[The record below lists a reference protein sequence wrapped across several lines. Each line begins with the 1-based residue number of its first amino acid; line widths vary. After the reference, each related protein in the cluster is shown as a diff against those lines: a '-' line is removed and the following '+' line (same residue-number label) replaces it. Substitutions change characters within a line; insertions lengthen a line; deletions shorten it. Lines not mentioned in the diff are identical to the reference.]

1 MKLSKNE
8 RRFGRA
14 SFVLWK
20 GAKMRK
26 IVLVCNAGMS
36 TALLTYAM
44 RDAAKKENYE
54 CTIDAYGV
62 RVADK
67 QIREAD
73 VVLVGP
79 QIAFDLPRLK
89 AQYPDQTFME
99 VDTED
104 YGLMRGEKVLHQ
116 LQKLLGDQK

>member
-1 MKLSKNE
+1 
-8 RRFGRA
+8 
-14 SFVLWK
+14 
-20 GAKMRK
+20 
-26 IVLVCNAGMS
+26 MS

-62 RVADK
+62 RVAGK
-67 QIREAD
+67 QIKEAD

-89 AQYPDQTFME
+89 NEYPDQTFME

-116 LQKLLGDQK
+116 VQKLLGDQR